1 MLKPVGE
8 STLPFKVGYH
18 ISRFNTTKLRPVS
31 LSTNIRELIG
41 CATAEVVA
49 TQLGAES

>member
-1 MLKPVGE
+1 MLKSSLE
-8 STLPFKVGYH
+8 RTLKGKVGH
-18 ISRFNTTKLRPVS
+18 FILRFNTTKLRPVS
-31 LSTNIRELIG
+31 LSANIRELIG